1 MNVGEGV
8 APPTE
13 DVSVDTIGRK
23 AGRGLRWSVAGTVAT
38 KFGSFATGLVLARL
52 LAPADFGIF
61 AVAMAA
67 TYFMM
72 HVNDVGLIAA
82 GVQWRGRFEDMVP
95 TGTLMAVA
103 FSAACYAACWFFAP
117 AFAELAGSPGATPL
131 VRLLTSVIL
140 IDGITAIRVAALQRR
155 FQQSRLVT
163 ANFVGFVV
171 QAAISVALAAHGAGA
186 YSFAV
191 GQVAGAVVT
200 GGVILVVAEVP
211 PSLGFDRAIATRLL
225 RFGIPLAASLGV
237 EAVLMNADYV
247 VVGRLLGPTA
257 LGFYLLAFNVS
268 NWVPGVIGMAVRYVS
283 VAGFSRLSEGAG
295 ELAEGVR
302 RAVPLM
308 IAFVLPVGVVMG
320 VLAPALVQVL
330 YGEQWLPSAEVL
342 RFLVVLMVVRMVS
355 GLAFDALIGAGA
367 ITRAFWLTVGWTVAL
382 VPALVWGTRLG
393 GIQGTA
399 VAHGVVALLVACP
412 LVALCLRGLGIP
424 LAPIGLAVLRP
435 LAGACLATVACVLV
449 ARAVDFSPL
458 LELFTAG
465 TAALVTYLGV
475 ALTPSQLRQLATRVR
490 TPAPGAGP
498 STTEE
503 TR

>member
-1 MNVGEGV
+1 MSVGEGV
-8 APPTE
+8 APPAE
-13 DVSVDTIGRK
+13 DVSVGTIGRK

-38 KFGSFATGLVLARL
+38 KFGSFAIGLVLARL
-52 LAPADFGIF
+52 LAPADFGVF

-82 GVQWRGRFEDMVP
+82 GVQWRGRFEDMAP
-95 TGTLMAVA
+95 TGTLLA
-103 FSAACYAACWFFAP
+103 FACSVACYAGCWFFAP

-155 FQQSRLVT
+155 FQQDRLVT
-163 ANFVGFVV
+163 ANFAGFVV
-171 QAAISVALAAHGAGA
+171 QAVVSVTLAAHGAGA
-186 YSFAV
+186 FSFAL

-200 GGVILVVAEVP
+200 GGVILVVAKVAP
-211 PSLGFDRAIATRLL
+211 ALALDRAVAVRLL
-225 RFGIPLAASLGV
+225 RFGLPLAASLGV

-283 VAGFSRLSEGAG
+283 VAGFSRLSEGVG
-295 ELAEGVR
+295 ELAQGVQ
-302 RAVPLM
+302 RAIPLM

-320 VLAPALVQVL
+320 VLAPALVEIL
-330 YGEQWLPSAEVL
+330 YGHQWLPSAGVL
-342 RFLVVLMVVRMVS
+342 RFLTVLMVVRMVS
-355 GLAFDALIGAGA
+355 GLVFDVLIGAGA
-367 ITRAFWLTVGWTVAL
+367 IARAFWVTVGWTVAL
-382 VPALVWGTRLG
+382 VPALVWGTKLG
-393 GIQGTA
+393 GIEGTA
-399 VAHGVVALLVACP
+399 LAHAVVAVLVAGP
-412 LVALCLRGLGIP
+412 LVALSLRGIGIR
-424 LAPIGLAVLRP
+424 LAPIGSAVVRP
-435 LAGACLATVACVLV
+435 VLGGCVAAAACLLV
-449 ARAVDFSPL
+449 ARATEFSPL
-458 LELFTAG
+458 AELFTAG
-465 TAALVTYLGV
+465 TAGLVTYLVV
-475 ALTPSQLRQLATRVR
+475 ALTPTQLRRLATRVR
-490 TPAPGAGP
+490 HPAHAAGP